1 MQEHFYTKFSTF
13 IYHICLTYVFTSQF
27 NVSHSINLIF
37 GEVAQRQGS
46 HYCASL
52 YAPLNPGQKRW
63 GMSRVP
69 CCSAAHLQY
78 GQPNYPSVPPEFV
91 VIKVSNV
98 WPPLILVQFVA
109 HRLNGLTAVI
119 LDRTVVV
126 WSVVRSIIGSFLY
139 VGVYRV
145 WCRPVVEC

>member
-98 WPPLILVQFVA
+98 
-109 HRLNGLTAVI
+109 
-119 LDRTVVV
+119 
-126 WSVVRSIIGSFLY
+126 
-139 VGVYRV
+139 
-145 WCRPVVEC
+145 